1 MSFRENGLSWWRNKI
16 VQEYGLIFVA
26 SVLWVA
32 TLVFIVVYYS
42 RLKGVSKEYYE
53 AKDIV
58 ERIVLTFKNRYDE
71 ISAELRKLEAK
82 TSQTPLGVSEG
93 TEKMA
98 SLNESLQKG
107 IETLETTKGVND
119 KLVGDVERLQ
129 KDVEGLKQTQAKLVA
144 DISEPSQLQPLSVGK
159 TIQRTA
165 DLQQGPNTSYVT
177 ATEKAVLDYLL
188 LEGPRTAREI
198 EVKIS
203 KTREHTAR
211 LMKKLWQQGYVERE
225 TNRIPFTY
233 RASDALHNLESS
245 ST

>member
-1 MSFRENGLSWWRNKI
+1 M
-16 VQEYGLIFVA
+16 QEYGLILGA
-26 SVLWVA
+26 SALWVA

-82 TSQTPLGVSEG
+82 TSQTPLGVCEA

-119 KLVGDVERLQ
+119 K
-129 KDVEGLKQTQAKLVA
+129 
-144 DISEPSQLQPLSVGK
+144 
-159 TIQRTA
+159 
-165 DLQQGPNTSYVT
+165 
-177 ATEKAVLDYLL
+177 
-188 LEGPRTAREI
+188 
-198 EVKIS
+198 
-203 KTREHTAR
+203 
-211 LMKKLWQQGYVERE
+211 
-225 TNRIPFTY
+225 
-233 RASDALHNLESS
+233 
-245 ST
+245 

>member
-1 MSFRENGLSWWRNKI
+1 
-16 VQEYGLIFVA
+16 VQEYGLILGA
-26 SVLWVA
+26 SALWVA

-82 TSQTPLGVSEG
+82 TSQAPSGVGEA

-144 DISEPSQLQPLSVGK
+144 DISKPSQLQPLSVGK
-159 TIQRTA
+159 AIQRTA
-165 DLQQGPNTSYVT
+165 DLHQGSSTSYVT

-198 EVKIS
+198 EVKID

-233 RASDALHNLESS
+233 RASDALHNLENS